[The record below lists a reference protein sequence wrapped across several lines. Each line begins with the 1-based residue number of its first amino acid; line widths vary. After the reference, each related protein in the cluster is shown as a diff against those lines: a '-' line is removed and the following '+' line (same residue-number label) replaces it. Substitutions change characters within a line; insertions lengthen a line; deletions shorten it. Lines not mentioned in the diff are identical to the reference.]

1 MRKIFSKA
9 LLFILMIQILNISI
23 YNSHFYN
30 FTPEEIVQNKHI
42 ADNPIDS
49 FAELILEEFVG
60 IDNAIPEQE
69 RQNDHQS
76 AVLKNNILSPQ
87 HNAHYFPE
95 LKFAN
100 IDFSENIVFIEWKN
114 HYKFDYYSKI
124 IQPPILS

>member
-30 FTPEEIVQNKHI
+30 FTPEEIAQNKHI

-60 IDNAIPEQE
+60 IDNAIPEQDP
-69 RQNDHQS
+69 QNDHQS

-95 LKFAN
+95 LKFSN
-100 IDFSENIVFIEWKN
+100 IDFSENIIFIEWNN
-114 HYKFDYYSKI
+114 HYQFDYFSKI
-124 IQPPILS
+124 IQPPIFA